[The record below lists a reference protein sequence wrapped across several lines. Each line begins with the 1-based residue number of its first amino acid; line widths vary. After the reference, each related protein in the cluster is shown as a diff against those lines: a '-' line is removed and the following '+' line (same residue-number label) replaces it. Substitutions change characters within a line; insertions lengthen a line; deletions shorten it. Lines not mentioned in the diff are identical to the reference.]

1 MNLTGPFPAS
11 AVIAQLRTVTA
22 LRLVDGAAG
31 LDAALLDPPRATPAA
46 FVLIEETGTQP
57 GDYAGHYAQPI
68 SVTVKVVLW
77 TRHAGGGTQ
86 SKGAAEME
94 QIERAVRSALR
105 DWTPDKP
112 FEPLWLANSGADKA
126 FGSEITRQVIFRTHY
141 RDQEQA

>member
-22 LRLVDGAAG
+22 LRLVDGVAG
-31 LDAALLDPPRATPAA
+31 LDAALINPPRTTPAA
-46 FVLIEETGTQP
+46 FVLVEETGQP
-57 GDYAGHYAQPI
+57 GDYAGHPAQPI
-68 SVTVKVVLW
+68 NVTVKVVLW

-86 SKGAAEME
+86 SKGVDEME

-105 DWTPDKP
+105 DWSPEKP
-112 FEPLWLANSGADKA
+112 FEPLWLSNSGADKA
-126 FGSEITRQVIFRTHY
+126 FGSEITRQVIFRTQY